1 MRLNGGVMI
10 IGSLLWQHDL
20 CPEKSDNVRRS
31 WRNVALILDE
41 KILVKLP
48 IRYGR
53 YSKGSIYT
61 MVFSTR
67 CEKTQR
73 LGTGYV
79 IPFKNNPIE
88 HLDVLICEARM
99 MSKAEGM
106 ECKFIGGTNQ
116 IWGTMG
122 ILINKQKV
130 DSKTSGQILSRWVK
144 ELRADGGGKDT
155 SEYRVGKEK
164 LSINKKGE
172 LQINWPTPVNRSDEK
187 RIQGIDFL
195 IAASTK
201 PKYQQPGNVKYPTST
216 ELATSVRNDL
226 NRCYFINNFQHNIT
240 TFQDNAVLNIL

>member
-1 MRLNGGVMI
+1 MQLNGGVII

-20 CPEKSDNVRRS
+20 CPAKSDNVRRS
-31 WRNVALILDE
+31 WRNAALILDE

-61 MVFSTR
+61 MVFSTH

-73 LGTGYV
+73 LGTGHV

-116 IWGTMG
+116 IWATMG
-122 ILINKQKV
+122 ILINKHKV
-130 DSKTSGQILSRWVK
+130 DLKTSGQILSRWVK
-144 ELRADGGGKDT
+144 KLRADGGGNDT
-155 SEYRVGKEK
+155 SEYRIGNEK

-172 LQINWPTPVNRSDEK
+172 LQIRWPTPVDRGDEK
-187 RIQGIDFL
+187 RIQEIDFL

-201 PKYQQPGNVKYPTST
+201 PKYQQQGTVKYPTST
-216 ELATSVRNDL
+216 ELAKSVRNDL
-226 NRCYFINNFQHNIT
+226 NRCYFINNFKHNIT
-240 TFQDNAVLNIL
+240 TFQDNTVLNIL

>member
-1 MRLNGGVMI
+1 MRLNGGVII

-20 CPEKSDNVRRS
+20 CSNKSDNVRRS
-31 WRNVALILDE
+31 WRDAALNLDE

-67 CEKTQR
+67 CEKTQKM
-73 LGTGYV
+73 GTGYI
-79 IPFKNNPIE
+79 IPFKINPIE
-88 HLDVLICEARM
+88 CLDELICEARM

-106 ECKFIGGTNQ
+106 KCKFIGGTNQ

-122 ILINKQKV
+122 ILINKQRV
-130 DSKTSGQILSRWVK
+130 DPKTIRQIVSRWK
-144 ELRADGGGKDT
+144 NELRGDGGEKDT
-155 SEYRVGKEK
+155 PEYRVGKEK

-172 LQINWPTPVNRSDEK
+172 LQINWPTPVKMSDEK
-187 RIQGIDFL
+187 RIQEMDFL

-201 PKYQQPGNVKYPTST
+201 PKYEQKGNVKYPTST
-216 ELATSVRNDL
+216 ELAKSVRNDL
-226 NRCYFINNFQHNIT
+226 NRCYFINNFQNSIT
-240 TFQDNAVLNIL
+240 TFQDNAVLNLL